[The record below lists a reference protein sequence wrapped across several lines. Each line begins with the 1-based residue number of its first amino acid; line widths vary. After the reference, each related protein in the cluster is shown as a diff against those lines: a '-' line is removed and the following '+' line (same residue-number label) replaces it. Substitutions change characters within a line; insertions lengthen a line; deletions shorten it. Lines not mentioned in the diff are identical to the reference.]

1 MKGYKFTRI
10 ESYDFHSHRASH
22 TGIVRQWRVERED
35 GYLVGVEDT
44 KKEALELA
52 RWDKKMQKRMERA

>member
-1 MKGYKFTRI
+1 MKGYVFTKI
-10 ESYDFHSHRASH
+10 ESYDFHSHRASGS
-22 TGIVRQWRVERED
+22 GIVTQWRVNRED

-52 RWDKKMQKRMERA
+52 RWDKKQNQK